1 MEFQKNGNSKKDC
14 KGWIAMI
21 FIANFLELSSMI
33 FSYMALG
40 AGIIIAPY
48 VIYDFVSYIIVKFK
62 LLKSKIN
69 KEINKNGI

>member
-1 MEFQKNGNSKKDC
+1 
-14 KGWIAMI
+14 MI

-40 AGIIIAPY
+40 VGIIIAPY